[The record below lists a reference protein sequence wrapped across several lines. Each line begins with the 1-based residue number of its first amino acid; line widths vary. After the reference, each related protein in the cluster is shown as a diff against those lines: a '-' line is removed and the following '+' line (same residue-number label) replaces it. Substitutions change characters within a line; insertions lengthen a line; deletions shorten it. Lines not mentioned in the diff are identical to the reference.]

1 MIGIVVRC
9 YERISQVTS
18 TTGIR
23 IRKKFEIIVEKNA
36 GFCKLK
42 EINLMLQD
50 RMLVCPHTLKLSPG
64 QMKSFKFAPIRTC
77 SVEPSFSAYKRIL
90 SDRRCKLT
98 PEHLELLLV
107 IEQFYVEGE

>member
-23 IRKKFEIIVEKNA
+23 IRKKYEIIVEQNA

-42 EINLMLQD
+42 EINMMLQD
-50 RMLVCPHTLKLSPG
+50 RMLVCPHTLKLSPD
-64 QMKSFKFAPIRTC
+64 QMKSFKFAPITTC
-77 SVEPSFSAYKRIL
+77 SVERSFSAYKRIL

-98 PEHLELLLV
+98 PEHLEWLLYHSVVLR
-107 IEQFYVEGE
+107 

>member
-1 MIGIVVRC
+1 MIGVILRC

-23 IRKKFEIIVEKNA
+23 IRKKFEIIVKNNT

-42 EINLMLQD
+42 EINMMLQD
-50 RMLVCPHTLKLSPG
+50 PTLDRPHALKLSPD
-64 QMKSFKFAPIRTC
+64 QMKSFKFETITTTTC
-77 SVEPSFSAYKRIL
+77 SVERPFSAYKRIL

-98 PEHLELLLV
+98 PGALE
-107 IEQFYVEGE
+107 